1 MLEMIVDSVKV
12 CPWNNQP
19 ALFLQV
25 DFADLY
31 LPIFISS
38 AEADSITVNLMDL
51 GVTRPTTHDLLLAAV
66 DTLGGSV
73 KYVVVSY
80 VHNRIVYAKI
90 VLQAGGDVRE
100 VDSRPGDAVALAL
113 RAGVPIYAEDWVLDD
128 AGWVLDQETGAL
140 IPPNYGREQHRKRSA
155 EIDEEELQGMS
166 AFAEIIATLGL
177 EDFGAGQPNK
187 RRR

>member
-1 MLEMIVDSVKV
+1 MLEMIVDSVKI
-12 CPWNNQP
+12 CPWNNKP
-19 ALFLQV
+19 ALFLKV

-51 GVTRPTTHDLLLAAV
+51 SVTRPTTHDLLRAAV

-73 KYVVVSY
+73 KHVIVSH
-80 VHNRIVYAKI
+80 VHHAVAYAKI
-90 VLQAGGDVRE
+90 VLQAGGNVKE

-128 AGWVLDQETGAL
+128 AGWGLDQETGAL
-140 IPPNYGREQHRKRSA
+140 IPPTDCRGQHREGTA
-155 EIDEEELQGMS
+155 EIDEEELKGMS

-177 EDFGAGQPNK
+177 EDFGVSQT
-187 RRR
+187 